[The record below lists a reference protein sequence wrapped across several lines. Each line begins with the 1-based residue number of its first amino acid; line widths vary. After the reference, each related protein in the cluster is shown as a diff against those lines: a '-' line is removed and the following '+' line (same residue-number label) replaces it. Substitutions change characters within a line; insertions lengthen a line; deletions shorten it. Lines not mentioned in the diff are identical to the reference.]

1 MRKFK
6 LALIAATSAIAI
18 TSGAYAADASDAGA
32 ASTGGY
38 AQGSG
43 WYVSGST
50 GLAFLENAHNKA
62 NGYSFDSSP
71 SNPGFDVTGA
81 IGKEFGNGFRA
92 EGELGY
98 RQIGLDHL
106 TFYGGGFGSG
116 SAGGDANALSVMGNG
131 YFDFDTGTRFKP
143 YVGAGIG
150 FARVALDDVTVNGR
164 SVVDD
169 SDVDFA
175 YQAMAGVGYQ
185 VNTKGTLFL
194 GYRYFAV
201 DDPAFNAAA
210 GGQIKGEMA
219 THNIEVGYRLAF

>member
-62 NGYSFDSSP
+62 NGYSFDSFP

-92 EGELGY
+92 
-98 RQIGLDHL
+98 RAN
-106 TFYGGGFGSG
+106 
-116 SAGGDANALSVMGNG
+116 SA
-131 YFDFDTGTRFKP
+131 T
-143 YVGAGIG
+143 
-150 FARVALDDVTVNGR
+150 GR
-164 SVVDD
+164 SAWII
-169 SDVDFA
+169 SPFTIGITIA
-175 YQAMAGVGYQ
+175 QA
-185 VNTKGTLFL
+185 
-194 GYRYFAV
+194 
-201 DDPAFNAAA
+201 
-210 GGQIKGEMA
+210 A
-219 THNIEVGYRLAF
+219 TPTRSR